1 MVAIRLGN
9 EKFLRATRVIFF
21 CIFFNSNLITL
32 QQLFDKSHLNFSQKR
47 VGSVLSAIEN
57 EQK

>member
-1 MVAIRLGN
+1 MKYEYLIPRSV
-9 EKFLRATRVIFF
+9 
-21 CIFFNSNLITL
+21 FFNSNLNTL

-47 VGSVLSAIEN
+47 VGSVLFSIKN

>member
-1 MVAIRLGN
+1 MVAIRLGDEN
-9 EKFLRATRVIFF
+9 FQRGTRVIFF

-47 VGSVLSAIEN
+47 VGSVLSAIKN
-57 EQK
+57 EKK